1 MRTGHFSPEKQTV
14 EIRIREQG
22 EGEGGGRESILQLYR
37 AYLRVSPRETI
48 RIISIPRTEGL
59 CNAIGWRRYSAACG
73 HGIELPNSGN
83 ACVWRVRLVPLPF
96 LPLRCGLYWQNK
108 ISRAC
113 PIRSK
118 IFQKESMK
126 EDEGERKRDEDFILR
141 LALMLADCN
150 SLSVIH

>member
-14 EIRIREQG
+14 EIRIRGQE

-96 LPLRCGLYWQNK
+96 LPPRCGLYWQNK

-118 IFQKESMK
+118 IFQKES
-126 EDEGERKRDEDFILR
+126 EDSILR

>member
-14 EIRIREQG
+14 EIRIRGQG

-59 CNAIGWRRYSAACG
+59 CNVIGWRRYSAACG

-83 ACVWRVRLVPLPF
+83 ACVWRVRLVPLSS
-96 LPLRCGLYWQNK
+96 LRPL
-108 ISRAC
+108 
-113 PIRSK
+113 
-118 IFQKESMK
+118 
-126 EDEGERKRDEDFILR
+126 
-141 LALMLADCN
+141 LAK
-150 SLSVIH
+150 

>member
-14 EIRIREQG
+14 EIRIRGQW

-96 LPLRCGLYWQNK
+96 LLVAASIGK
-108 ISRAC
+108 IKSRALA
-113 PIRSK
+113 RSAAK
-118 IFQKESMK
+118 FSR
-126 EDEGERKRDEDFILR
+126 RK
-141 LALMLADCN
+141 A
-150 SLSVIH
+150 